1 MAELQAL
8 NARLVDGD
16 VGQTLFKLSLPMIAG
31 IFALMSYNAVDTFFV
46 AQLGV
51 PELAAM
57 SFTFPV
63 VMMVSS
69 IAIGLGAAASSCVAR
84 AIGRG
89 DKQRA
94 KRLISDCLLVATA
107 VSLLVTV
114 VGLWFLEPLFSRLGA
129 GPELLPLISDYMVL
143 WLWGTFAMVVP
154 MVATSIMRAMGDAS
168 LVGKL
173 MIAGALAN
181 IALDPI
187 LIFGLLGA
195 PRLELQG
202 AAWATLLSRAIG
214 VAIALYYFIDNK
226 LLVNPLA
233 ELAPLRS
240 SLREITHIGI
250 PAMATN
256 MIIPFASG
264 LVLIMIAEYGDAAVA
279 GLGIAVRI
287 EPLAL
292 IAFYALSA
300 VIGGFCGQNL
310 GAGAYA
316 RLQQSLRWSLRYALS
331 IGALL
336 AMLLYIGAPWLVA
349 AFTSEPASAAVA
361 VSYLRIVPLSYG
373 CYGLVMA
380 ANASFNGLGRPLPAT
395 VISVARVIGFYL
407 PVAWLLQQQFGIDG
421 LFYASATANIAVG
434 LLAYGWLRHY
444 YRNLAA
450 SAE

>member
-1 MAELQAL
+1 MSNFNGL
-8 NARLVDGD
+8 NARLVEGD
-16 VGQTLFKLSLPMIAG
+16 VGKTLFKLSLPMIGG
-31 IFALMSYNAVDTFFV
+31 ISALMSYSAVDTFFV

-51 PELAAM
+51 QQLAAM

-94 KRLISDCLLVATA
+94 KRLISDCLLVALA
-107 VSLLVTV
+107 VSCLVTAL
-114 VGLWFLEPLFSRLGA
+114 GLYFLKPLFLALGA
-129 GPELLPLISDYMVL
+129 PAALLPMIGDYMVL

-154 MVATSIMRAMGDAS
+154 MVATSIMRAMGEAS

-173 MIAGALAN
+173 MIAGALVN

-240 SLREITHIGI
+240 SLREIAHIGI

-264 LVLIMIAEYGDAAVA
+264 IVLVLVAGYGEQAVA
-279 GLGIAVRI
+279 GLGIAVRL

-310 GAGAYA
+310 GAGNYL
-316 RLQQSLRWSLRYALS
+316 RLQQSLRWTLRYTLS
-331 IGALL
+331 IGLLL
-336 AMLLYIGAPWLVA
+336 AALFFFAAPLLAGL
-349 AFTSEPASAAVA
+349 FTDSPESLAVA
-361 VSYLRIVPLSYG
+361 VSYLRIVPISYG
-373 CYGLVMA
+373 CYGIVMA
-380 ANASFNGLGRPLPAT
+380 ANASFNGLGQPLPAT
-395 VISVARVIGFYL
+395 VISVCRVIVVYL
-407 PVAWLLQQQFGIDG
+407 PLAWWLQPALGINALFVASASANVLVGLAAYAWLRQI
-421 LFYASATANIAVG
+421 YARG
-434 LLAYGWLRHY
+434 
-444 YRNLAA
+444 AA
-450 SAE
+450 S

>member
-8 NARLVDGD
+8 NARLIEGD
-16 VGQTLFKLSLPMIAG
+16 VGKLLFKLSLPMIAG

-51 PELAAM
+51 QELAAM

-63 VMMVSS
+63 AMMVSS

-89 DKQRA
+89 DKLRA
-94 KRLISDCLLVATA
+94 KRLISDCLLVATGI
-107 VSLLVTV
+107 SLLVTAA
-114 VGLWFLEPLFSRLGA
+114 GLYFLEPLFLMLGA
-129 GPELLPLISDYMVL
+129 SRELLPLISDYMVL

-173 MIAGALAN
+173 MIAGAVVN

-214 VAIALYYFIDNK
+214 VVIALRYFVGQK
-226 LLVNPLA
+226 LLVNPFA
-233 ELAPLRS
+233 ELAPLRQ
-240 SLREITHIGI
+240 SLREISHIGV

-264 LVLIMIAEYGDAAVA
+264 LVLVMIASYGDYAVA
-279 GLGIAVRI
+279 GFGIAVRI

-310 GAGAYA
+310 GAAAYD
-316 RLQQSLRWSLRYALS
+316 RLQQSLRWSVRYALA
-331 IGALL
+331 IGLVIAALL
-336 AMLLYIGAPWLVA
+336 YVLAPWLVA
-349 AFTSEPASAAVA
+349 AFTSAPETAAVA
-361 VSYLRIVPLSYG
+361 ISYLRIVPISYG

-395 VISVARVIGFYL
+395 VISVARVIGVYL
-407 PVAWLLQQQFGIDG
+407 PLAWLLQTELSISG
-421 LFYASATANIAVG
+421 LFVASASANVLVG
-434 LLAYGWLRHY
+434 VCAYGWLRSY
-444 YRNLAA
+444 YRRLAA
-450 SAE
+450 S

>member
-1 MAELQAL
+1 MTNIEGL
-8 NARLVDGD
+8 NARLVEGD
-16 VGQTLFKLSLPMIAG
+16 VGKTLFNLSLPMIAG

-51 PELAAM
+51 QQLAAM

-94 KRLISDCLLVATA
+94 KRLISDCLLVAT
-107 VSLLVTV
+107 VISLLVTLL
-114 VGLWFLEPLFSRLGA
+114 GLYFLDPLFMALGA
-129 GPELLPLISDYMVL
+129 APELLPLIGEYMVW
-143 WLWGTFAMVVP
+143 WLWGAFAMIVP

-173 MIAGALAN
+173 MIIGALAN

-195 PRLELQG
+195 PRLELEG
-202 AAWATLLSRAIG
+202 AAIATLLSRAVG
-214 VAIALYYFIDNK
+214 VVIAVRYFVSQK

-233 ELAPLRS
+233 DLALLRN
-240 SLREITHIGI
+240 SLREIAHIGI

-264 LVLIMIAEYGDAAVA
+264 IVLVMVAGYGEQAVA
-279 GLGIAVRI
+279 GLGIAVRL

-310 GAGAYA
+310 GAGAYQ
-316 RLQQSLRWSLRYALS
+316 RLQASLRWALRYTLS
-331 IGALL
+331 IGVLL
-336 AMLLYIGAPWLVA
+336 AVVFYLAAPLLVA
-349 AFTSEPASAAVA
+349 AFTNSPETAAVA
-361 VSYLRIVPLSYG
+361 ISYLHIVPISYG
-373 CYGLVMA
+373 CYGMVMA

-395 VISVARVIGFYL
+395 VISVSRVIAVYL
-407 PVAWLLQQQFGIDG
+407 PIAWLLQPAVGING
-421 LFYASATANIAVG
+421 LFIASAVANVVVG
-434 LLAYGWLRHY
+434 IGAYGWLRYY
-444 YRNLAA
+444 YRSLMENGQ
-450 SAE
+450 